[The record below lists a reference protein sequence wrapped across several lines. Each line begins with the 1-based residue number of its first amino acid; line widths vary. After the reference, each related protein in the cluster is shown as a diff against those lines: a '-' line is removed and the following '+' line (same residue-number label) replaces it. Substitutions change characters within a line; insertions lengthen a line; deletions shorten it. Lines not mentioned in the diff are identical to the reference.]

1 MPVMGRNVSTDDLI
15 RELEAG
21 GILGDTP
28 AGAPVKAG
36 AAPSKPRKS
45 GAVGG
50 PAGRTSGLV
59 FFIVAAVL
67 VALVGAL
74 PFGSLA
80 LYPFSLFVTLVHES
94 SHALAG
100 VISGGT
106 VQRLTL
112 NSDLS
117 GTTLIRGGAMA
128 LIAPAGYLGA
138 TLAGVALLLTP
149 LRYARRAL
157 AVLAAVPLAALVF
170 FQPASL
176 FTAVW
181 CAIFAAALGVAAWK
195 LRPRMAAFLQIF
207 LGVAAGLN
215 AFRDLINLIFISGSS
230 SHIHT
235 DADNMSRALFLP
247 PLFWAFLWAVL
258 SVALLLMACIVL
270 FRRDF
275 PRLRVLGNQPRGGQ
289 T

>member
-1 MPVMGRNVSTDDLI
+1 MPVMGQNLSTDDLI

-21 GILGDTP
+21 GILEDRP
-28 AGAPVKAG
+28 AGPPVKTG
-36 AAPSKPRKS
+36 AAPPRPKKS
-45 GAVGG
+45 AAVTA

-67 VALVGAL
+67 VAVVGAL

-80 LYPFSLFVTLVHES
+80 LYPFSLLVTLIHES

-100 VISGGT
+100 VVSGGS
-106 VQRLTL
+106 VRDLRL

-117 GTTLIRGGAMA
+117 GVTDIRGGAMA

-149 LRYARRAL
+149 LRYARQAL
-157 AVLAAVPLAALVF
+157 AVLAAIPLAALVF
-170 FQPASL
+170 FHPASL

-181 CAIFAAALGVAAWK
+181 CVIFAAALGLAAWK

-215 AFRDLINLIFISGSS
+215 AFRDLITLIFISGTS

-247 PLFWAFLWAVL
+247 PLFWAYLWAVL
-258 SVALLLMACIVL
+258 SVALLLMACIAL

-275 PRLRVLGNQPRGGQ
+275 PSLRSSS
-289 T
+289 

>member
-21 GILGDTP
+21 GVLGGTP
-28 AGAPVKAG
+28 GAPPVKSG
-36 AAPSKPRKS
+36 AAPSGLSRS
-45 GAVGG
+45 GAVAE

-59 FFIVAAVL
+59 FFLVAAVL
-67 VALVGAL
+67 VAVVGAL

-80 LYPFSLFVTLVHES
+80 LYPFSLFVTLIHES

-100 VISGGT
+100 VITGGS
-106 VQRLTL
+106 VQKLGL

-117 GTTLIRGGAMA
+117 GVTDIRGGAMA

-157 AVLAAVPLAALVF
+157 GVLAAVPLAALVF
-170 FQPASL
+170 FHPASL

-181 CAIFAAALGVAAWK
+181 CAIFAAALGAAAWK
-195 LRPRMAAFLQIF
+195 LRPRMAAFLQVF

-230 SHIHT
+230 SHIQT

-247 PLFWAFLWAVL
+247 PLFWAYLWAVL
-258 SVALLLMACIVL
+258 SVALLLMACIAL

-275 PRLRVLGNQPRGGQ
+275 PSLRPPRRQQRGGRV
-289 T
+289 